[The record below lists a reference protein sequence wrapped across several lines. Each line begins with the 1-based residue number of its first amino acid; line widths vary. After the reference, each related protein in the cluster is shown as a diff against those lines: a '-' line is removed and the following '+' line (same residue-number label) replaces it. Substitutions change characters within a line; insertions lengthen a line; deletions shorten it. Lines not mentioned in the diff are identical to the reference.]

1 MNEKEELRK
10 IKKINELMYIFF
22 YMKNTKRRFRTYF
35 DKRNYKSV
43 AVYGMGNLGK
53 VLVEELIY
61 EGVKVEY
68 AIDKRADNIFY
79 AIDIYEPDDIFLK
92 RVDVLV
98 ITALTCLSEIKEKLY
113 EKLNCDIVFIED
125 IIKEC
130 L

>member
-10 IKKINELMYIFF
+10 IKKINDLMYIFF
-22 YMKNTKRRFRTYF
+22 YMKNTKRSFRSYF
-35 DKRNYKSV
+35 DRRNYKSV

-53 VLVEELIY
+53 ALVEELIS

-68 AIDKRADNIFY
+68 AIDKRAENIFY
-79 AIDIYEPDDIFLK
+79 AIDIYEPDANSLKKVDI
-92 RVDVLV
+92 LV
-98 ITALTCLSEIKEKLY
+98 ITAIICLGEIEEKLY
-113 EKLNCDIVFIED
+113 EKLNCDIVYIED